1 MEAGRKAETGDR
13 EVQDFR
19 FCSEAVDQSK
29 DREVQV
35 LFKPVTVRTEEGGCV
50 RGCVRT
56 EEGWR
61 QWWAAERQKKKM
73 RK

>member
-1 MEAGRKAETGDR
+1 VTER
-13 EVQDFR
+13 FR

-35 LFKPVTVRTEEGGCV
+35 LFKPVTVRTNYRREGLCEEG
-50 RGCVRT
+50 GCVRT

-61 QWWAAERQKKKM
+61 QWWAAERQKKKKM